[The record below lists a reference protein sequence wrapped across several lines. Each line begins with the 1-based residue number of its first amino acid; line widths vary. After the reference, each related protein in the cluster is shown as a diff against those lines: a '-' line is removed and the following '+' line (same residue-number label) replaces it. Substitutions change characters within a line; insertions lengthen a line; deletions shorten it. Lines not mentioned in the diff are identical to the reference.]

1 MNTDVSSVTLL
12 LSLRASQLL
21 ALPPFPSP
29 VVFSK
34 REGPTWEAAVTAL
47 AGGEV
52 PSPRKSTASV
62 WVCTLF
68 ADIECSSCGGQG
80 FHFK

>member
-1 MNTDVSSVTLL
+1 MTKPRWKLSEWKVNTDVSSVTLL

-34 REGPTWEAAVTAL
+34 REDPTWEAAVTAP

-52 PSPRKSTASV
+52 PSPGKSTASV
-62 WVCTLF
+62 WV
-68 ADIECSSCGGQG
+68 
-80 FHFK
+80 HFVC